1 MAIVIGSDR
10 DRQGW
15 RCRVVQSCNWFDNWC
30 DWPRGRGEME
40 EGCGVEATARR
51 ERGERRAQRAT
62 RSGGTESGARS
73 DARDLG
79 PPPGA
84 LRSERDG
91 GEWASAGGTDGD
103 GARRGGRADARRAG
117 VHAAAR
123 RRREKVKARARGGAG
138 ARGWRV
144 EARGCGR
151 RNGAR
156 TARGASDGRRSAE
169 RGESANY
176 MNGCAFTGCVS
187 LTTSVD

>member
-1 MAIVIGSDR
+1 MCLCRDDGGVALTSDPCWACTLRMTRTHRRSWRRGDR
-10 DRQGW
+10 DRERPRSTRMEVQGGAELQLVRQLVRLAGARW
-15 RCRVVQSCNWFDNWC
+15 RRDVAW
-30 DWPRGRGEME
+30 RRRR
-40 EGCGVEATARR
+40 ARK

-79 PPPGA
+79 PPPVA

-117 VHAAAR
+117 VHTAAR

-138 ARGWRV
+138 ARG
-144 EARGCGR
+144 
-151 RNGAR
+151 
-156 TARGASDGRRSAE
+156 
-169 RGESANY
+169 GE
-176 MNGCAFTGCVS
+176 GCVEGG
-187 LTTSVD
+187 TA